1 MSAHDD
7 VAEDRGLEGLSWFV
21 AVPFMLVGAAMM
33 VFAAVVDAF
42 VLLLSIE
49 VLGIMVM
56 WGITYA
62 GSLATLLLVAA
73 VILVV
78 YGVSLWC
85 SIRFPAVLWGF
96 VRRVCWFVLVAPF
109 VAGTALVLMGC
120 RLVTGRY
127 PQWVGLPVSAE

>member
-1 MSAHDD
+1 
-7 VAEDRGLEGLSWFV
+7 
-21 AVPFMLVGAAMM
+21 M
-33 VFAAVVDAF
+33 VCGGSLYAAVVDAF

-49 VLGIMVM
+49 VLGVMVV

-62 GSLATLLLVAA
+62 GSLVTLLLVAA

-85 SIRFPAVLWGF
+85 SIRFPAVVWGF
-96 VRRVCWFVLVAPF
+96 VRSVCWFVLVAPF
-109 VAGTALVLMGC
+109 AVGTALVLMGC

>member
-7 VAEDRGLEGLSWFV
+7 VAENRGLEGLSWFV
-21 AVPFMLVGAAMM
+21 AVPFMLVGVALML
-33 VFAAVVDAF
+33 FAAVVDAF

-49 VLGIMVM
+49 VLWFMAV

-62 GSLATLLLVAA
+62 GSLVTLLLVAA

-78 YGVSLWC
+78 YGISLWC
-85 SIRFPAVLWGF
+85 SIRFPAVVWGF
-96 VRRVCWFVLVAPF
+96 VRRVCWFVLVVPF
-109 VAGTALVLMGC
+109 VVGTALVLMGC

-127 PQWVGLPVSAE
+127 PQWVGLPASAE